1 MPASVEAK
9 QRIRAHLNA
18 RNEASRQLA
27 SEPRDPVAWTRLGN
41 ALLGLRRFEE
51 AIACYDKGL
60 AIVPDGVNLW
70 KMRSDAIRALKQRR
84 PSSIEEE
91 PASAP
96 ADAEGWTRRAGFLLA
111 LQRYGEAAVSSDR
124 ALEINPKHVIAARIG
139 IRARLSSCDWRQRD
153 DDKRRITEHVNAGAN
168 IITPFNHRTISD
180 SEVENLSV
188 ARLWAR
194 GLPRPKPLWNGQRY
208 GHDRIRLA
216 YVSGEFHDH
225 PMTIA
230 MAGVYERHD
239 RTRFELTGI
248 SLGPP
253 DNSRMRKR
261 IEATFDRFVHAP
273 AMTDFDIA
281 RAMRELEIDI
291 AVDLNG
297 YAGSGRTGIFAHRPA
312 PVQVNFLAYCGTIA
326 VPFMDYI
333 IADRILIPE
342 ENESYYT
349 ERVVRLPQTYMPND
363 RSRSIAQQIPSRME
377 AGLPE
382 AAFVFTCHNG
392 EHKFAPEMFD
402 IWMRL
407 LQAVPGSV
415 LWLRA
420 PPTSAIGNLRREAR
434 ARGVSPDRLVFASRV
449 PDPADHLARLRL
461 ADLFLDTLP
470 YNAHGTACDA
480 LWAGVPVLT
489 CMGKTFAGR
498 VAASL
503 LHAIGLP
510 ELVTASLPEYEQT
523 ALLLA
528 RDPARL
534 SALKAKLMRNRDTA
548 PLFDTARF
556 TRDLEFAYTSMQERH
571 ESGMPPVAFSVPDA
585 LSTVAA

>member
-1 MPASVEAK
+1 
-9 QRIRAHLNA
+9 
-18 RNEASRQLA
+18 
-27 SEPRDPVAWTRLGN
+27 
-41 ALLGLRRFEE
+41 
-51 AIACYDKGL
+51 
-60 AIVPDGVNLW
+60 
-70 KMRSDAIRALKQRR
+70 
-84 PSSIEEE
+84 
-91 PASAP
+91 
-96 ADAEGWTRRAGFLLA
+96 
-111 LQRYGEAAVSSDR
+111 
-124 ALEINPKHVIAARIG
+124 
-139 IRARLSSCDWRQRD
+139 
-153 DDKRRITEHVNAGAN
+153 
-168 IITPFNHRTISD
+168 
-180 SEVENLSV
+180 
-188 ARLWAR
+188 
-194 GLPRPKPLWNGQRY
+194 
-208 GHDRIRLA
+208 
-216 YVSGEFHDH
+216 
-225 PMTIA
+225 MTIA

-312 PVQVNFLAYCGTIA
+312 PVQVNFLAYCGTMA

>member
-1 MPASVEAK
+1 
-9 QRIRAHLNA
+9 
-18 RNEASRQLA
+18 
-27 SEPRDPVAWTRLGN
+27 
-41 ALLGLRRFEE
+41 
-51 AIACYDKGL
+51 
-60 AIVPDGVNLW
+60 
-70 KMRSDAIRALKQRR
+70 
-84 PSSIEEE
+84 
-91 PASAP
+91 
-96 ADAEGWTRRAGFLLA
+96 
-111 LQRYGEAAVSSDR
+111 
-124 ALEINPKHVIAARIG
+124 
-139 IRARLSSCDWRQRD
+139 
-153 DDKRRITEHVNAGAN
+153 
-168 IITPFNHRTISD
+168 
-180 SEVENLSV
+180 
-188 ARLWAR
+188 
-194 GLPRPKPLWNGQRY
+194 
-208 GHDRIRLA
+208 
-216 YVSGEFHDH
+216 
-225 PMTIA
+225 
-230 MAGVYERHD
+230 
-239 RTRFELTGI
+239 
-248 SLGPP
+248 
-253 DNSRMRKR
+253 
-261 IEATFDRFVHAP
+261 
-273 AMTDFDIA
+273 
-281 RAMRELEIDI
+281 
-291 AVDLNG
+291 
-297 YAGSGRTGIFAHRPA
+297 
-312 PVQVNFLAYCGTIA
+312 
-326 VPFMDYI
+326 
-333 IADRILIPE
+333 
-342 ENESYYT
+342 
-349 ERVVRLPQTYMPND
+349 
-363 RSRSIAQQIPSRME
+363 ME